1 MAAGAFTWE
10 KAFVGANRQN
20 FFDPASSVWDLQQ
33 VPPLQLTFNITYV
46 TPKTPFLGNRVNVLV
61 KDWQIGAFAVYQSA
75 RFLVP
80 PTNTITNFLT
90 SEEYRAPGQPLY
102 LVNINNK
109 SQINPYTQ
117 QVLNPNA
124 WAPVPAGG
132 AGPAIGTLYSDFR
145 GPRRPVEN
153 ANLGR
158 NFRVKE
164 KYNLQI
170 RVEFT
175 NIFKRTYLPA
185 PITTVA
191 PQVPL
196 THNNFGQYT
205 NGFGVMNVTA
215 ATNTVPTLNGASR
228 AGTLIARFSF

>member
-1 MAAGAFTWE
+1 
-10 KAFVGANRQN
+10 
-20 FFDPASSVWDLQQ
+20 
-33 VPPLQLTFNITYV
+33 LQLTFNITYL
-46 TPKTPFLGNRVNVLV
+46 TPSVPFFGKFANLLV

-75 RFLVP
+75 PFLVP

-90 SEEYRAPGQPLY
+90 SEEYRVSGQPLY
-102 LVNINNK
+102 LVNVNDH

-124 WAPVPAGG
+124 WSPVPAGG

-153 ANLGR
+153 ANFGR

-175 NIFKRTYLPA
+175 NIFNRTYLPP
-185 PITTVA
+185 PITNVA
-191 PQVPL
+191 PQLPL
-196 THNNFGQYT
+196 THNNLSQYT
-205 NGFGVMNVTA
+205 NGFGVMNATA
-215 ATNTVPTLNGASR
+215 AINTVPTLNGASR